1 MRTVTEQIVIYK
13 AIYGWNLACSPI
25 RSDLEFVKRIKEY
38 VSEDVYLE
46 RCVCNRMRHQQ
57 RIRQNAV
64 DAAVENLKRNW
75 EKIVLCSD
83 FEALYETVFNTI
95 AKPINGKRTWI
106 SHCTVYDTSIR
117 IGYSLENCILPDKY
131 VYVHQ
136 HLIKEAVE
144 LLGERSI
151 KTNGRYR
158 LLRNDFTEKDIGFE
172 HLSSLEI
179 EDFLCLS
186 PLLKNIKTKNKLSL

>member
-1 MRTVTEQIVIYK
+1 MRTIAEQIAIYK
-13 AIYGWNLACSPI
+13 AIYGWNVACSPI

-57 RIRQNAV
+57 RIRQTAV
-64 DAAVENLKRNW
+64 DAAVENLKKNW
-75 EKIVLCSD
+75 EEIMRYSD

-117 IGYSLENCILPDKY
+117 IGYSIEKCILPDKY

-136 HLIKEAVE
+136 DLIKEAVE
-144 LLGERSI
+144 LLGKGNI
-151 KTNGRYR
+151 TTNGIYR
-158 LLRNDFTEKDIGFE
+158 LLRNDFIEKDIDFE

-179 EDFLCLS
+179 EDFLCLR
-186 PLLKNIKTKNKLSL
+186 PLLKSIITKIELSL